1 MGLSWYKHNMPLAIA
16 ALQPAKD
23 YYYWY
28 VLWQRWLSE
37 TRHEFSLLINQ
48 LIAQPYSKLIRAC
61 TWCMEITVH

>member
-37 TRHEFSLLINQ
+37 TRREFSLLINQ
-48 LIAQPYSKLIRAC
+48 LIAQPYSK
-61 TWCMEITVH
+61 